1 MANIALTIPDA
12 SLTRVVNGIC
22 AYHGYTD
29 LIEDVDGSM
38 IPNPETKSQF
48 AKRMLVTSVKNWLKN
63 IEGEQAAAIARASA
77 VSGVDPI
84 DIT

>member
-1 MANIALTIPDA
+1 MANITLTIPDA
-12 SLTRVVNGIC
+12 SFTRVVRGIC

-29 LIEDVDGSM
+29 LIEAVDGSM
-38 IPNPETKSQF
+38 IPNPESRNQF

-63 IEGEQAAAIARASA
+63 VEGELAAQAARATA